1 MDNRYIIP
9 ENYYL
14 CQNRLSEHMEKKYKG
29 LLIGLAIILV
39 ISNLII
45 FYYFKIAGLDPSTT
59 KLVLG
64 VSIPVQIIA
73 YGLVAWYFH
82 KVSNK

>member
-1 MDNRYIIP
+1 MLIVGNNYICK
-9 ENYYL
+9 N
-14 CQNRLSEHMEKKYKG
+14 QFSDHMEKKYKH
-29 LLIGLAIILV
+29 LLIGIAITLV
-39 ISNLII
+39 FSNLILI
-45 FYYFKIAGLDPSTT
+45 YYFKIAGLDPSTT
-59 KLVLG
+59 KLVLW

>member
-1 MDNRYIIP
+1 MLIVGN
-9 ENYYL
+9 NYS
-14 CQNRLSEHMEKKYKG
+14 CKNQFSEHMEKKYKH
-29 LLIGLAIILV
+29 LLIGIAITLV
-39 ISNLII
+39 FSNLILI
-45 FYYFKIAGLDPSTT
+45 YYFKIAGLDPSTT

-82 KVSNK
+82 KVSKK